1 MRRPARRGLA
11 LVMVQGAGA
20 ALAGEV
26 VEFDAQLLRERG
38 LDPAL
43 AAYFRQAP
51 RFSQGTRLVALEV
64 NGQPRGRVFVTFD
77 AEGEPC
83 LQPALLKAAGVR
95 SHTSAASADRQPCL
109 TLREGLPSAIIEL
122 HPGQEQIDLL
132 LPTDLLALPEFQSR
146 SFANGGVGGVF
157 NYDALLMGS
166 RHEGQ
171 RSDFRSLGSEIG
183 LNAGDWILR
192 SRQSYTQLPD
202 STRFEHLYAYGMH
215 TLEDDE
221 ASVQIGQLNLQS
233 PLFAGESFS
242 GVQILPEDAFAQMR
256 AAQQG
261 ARGEVEGIAWSPSRI
276 EVRQNG
282 VPIYTTRVPAGPFT
296 LRALP
301 LLSNQLDLEV
311 SVHEQEG
318 QVRRFR
324 VPAASLQDARFDRAD
339 TFNLALGTVRR
350 QGSDDRRAPSFAT
363 VGKEWSLSRALRMSG
378 GVLGGSDYLSAGWG
392 LQRQW
397 PGNLTT
403 GVRQLLST
411 DRATGVAG
419 HQVQMTVNAVLAP
432 NLSTSVV
439 AVRRGQGFRTLSD
452 TGWNSQ
458 QGRAELPGRE
468 HWTFALNGSVERWG
482 AFGMTWSRYTSVDQP
497 PHMRLG
503 LSWSQ
508 TLPARISLSLS
519 LERGIGDA
527 DAGRRGTSAYLT
539 AGMPLGEQR
548 RVRSYLRSDPRS
560 GVRSGVSMS
569 EVLSET
575 LAYSASAEH
584 REDAAPSLGLRVNA
598 LARYTRLDLGM
609 SQRDEAREF
618 DVGLR
623 GGMALHRDGVTL
635 SPYPLRETFGVL
647 KAGDRAGL
655 KLSTPQG
662 PVWTDGAGRAVVA
675 SLPAYSTAR
684 LEVDPLSL
692 PRNVEVLDGYQ
703 EVEAGR
709 GSVQHLEFSITR
721 VRRVLLKART
731 VDRQWLPS
739 GLAVQDGQGEYLT
752 TVLEAG
758 TIFVPDIKPGQPL
771 RVQLSD
777 TTHCELQFTLAESP
791 DEHALIEPVE
801 ALCQPLSNT

>member
-1 MRRPARRGLA
+1 MRASARRGLA
-11 LVMVQGAGA
+11 LVMAQGVGV

-26 VEFDAQLLRERG
+26 VEFDTQMLRERG

-95 SHTSAASADRQPCL
+95 AQAAPAPVDPCL
-109 TLREGLPSAIIEL
+109 TLREGLPSAIVEL

-132 LPTDLLALPEFQSR
+132 LPTDLLALPGPQPHTFT
-146 SFANGGVGGVF
+146 NGGVGGVF
-157 NYDALLMGS
+157 NYDALVMGGQS
-166 RHEGQ
+166 GGQ

-183 LNAGDWILR
+183 LNAGNWVLR

-202 STRFEHLYAYGMH
+202 STRFEHLYAYGMR
-215 TLEDDE
+215 TLEDYE
-221 ASVQIGQLNLQS
+221 TSVQIGQLNLQS
-233 PLFAGESFS
+233 PLFAGEAFS
-242 GVQILPEDAFAQMR
+242 GVQILPEDAFAQLR

-282 VPIYTTRVPAGPFT
+282 VLIYTTRVPGGPFT

-301 LLSNQLDLEV
+301 LLSTQLDLEV

-324 VPAASLQDARFDRAD
+324 VPAASLQDSQFDRAD
-339 TFNLALGTVRR
+339 GFNLALGTVRR
-350 QGSDDRRAPSFAT
+350 QGADDRQAPSFAT
-363 VGKEWSLSRALRMSG
+363 FGREWSLSRALRVSG
-378 GVLGGSDYLSAGWG
+378 GILGGADYLSAGWG

-397 PGNLTT
+397 PGNLST
-403 GVRQLLST
+403 GVRQVLSS
-411 DRATGVAG
+411 DRETGIAG
-419 HQVQMTVNAVLAP
+419 HQLQMTVSAVLSP

-452 TGWNSQ
+452 MGWNQ
-458 QGRAELPGRE
+458 QRGRAEAPGRD
-468 HWTFALNGSVERWG
+468 HWTFSLNGTVERWG
-482 AFGMTWSRYTSVDQP
+482 AFGMTWSRYTSVDEP

-508 TLPARISLSLS
+508 TLPERISLSLS
-519 LERGIGDA
+519 LERSIGDV
-527 DAGRRGTSAYLT
+527 DAWRRGTSAYLT
-539 AGMPLGEQR
+539 VGMPLDEQR
-548 RVRSYLRSDPRS
+548 RARSYVRSDPRS

-575 LAYSASAEH
+575 LAYSASAEQ
-584 REDAAPSLGLRVNA
+584 REAAAPSLGLRVNA
-598 LARYTRLDLGM
+598 LTHYSRVDLGLN
-609 SQRDEAREF
+609 QRDSASEF

-635 SPYPLRETFGVL
+635 SPYPLRETFAVL

-655 KLSTPQG
+655 KLYTPQG
-662 PVWTDGAGRAVVA
+662 PVWTDVAGRAVAA
-675 SLPAYSTAR
+675 SLPPYATAR

-709 GSVQHLEFSITR
+709 GSVQHLDFTVTR

-739 GLAVQDGQGEYLT
+739 GLLVQDRQGAFVT

-758 TIFVPDIKPGQPL
+758 TIFLPDIKPGQLL

-777 TTHCELQFTLAESP
+777 SAHCDLQFNLAEAP
-791 DEHALIEPVE
+791 DEHALIEPVDV
-801 ALCQPLSNT
+801 LCQPLNLT

>member
-1 MRRPARRGLA
+1 MCRRARAGLA
-11 LVMVQGAGA
+11 LLMAQGAGV

-38 LDPAL
+38 LDPAV

-95 SHTSAASADRQPCL
+95 SPAVPAPTDPCL
-109 TLREGLPSAIIEL
+109 TLREGLPSASIEL

-132 LPTDLLALPEFQSR
+132 LPTDLLALPEFQPR
-146 SFANGGVGGVF
+146 RFANGGVGGVF
-157 NYDALLMGS
+157 NYDALVMGS
-166 RHEGQ
+166 QYEGQ

-183 LNAGDWILR
+183 LNAGNWVLR

-202 STRFEHLYAYGMH
+202 STRFEHLYAYGMR
-215 TLEDDE
+215 TLEDHE

-233 PLFAGESFS
+233 PVFAGESFS
-242 GVQILPEDAFAQMR
+242 GVQILPEAAFAQMR
-256 AAQQG
+256 VAQQG

-318 QVRRFR
+318 PVRRFR
-324 VPAASLQDARFDRAD
+324 VPAASLQDVRLDRAD

-350 QGSDDRRAPSFAT
+350 QGADDRRAPSFAT
-363 VGKEWSLSRALRMSG
+363 FGQEWSLSRALRMSG
-378 GVLGGSDYLSAGWG
+378 GVLAGSDYLSAGWG

-397 PGNLTT
+397 PGNLST
-403 GVRQLLST
+403 GVRQLLSS

-419 HQVQMTVNAVLAP
+419 HQLQMTVNAVLAP

-452 TGWNSQ
+452 TGWNPQ
-458 QGRAELPGRE
+458 LGRAEGSGRE

-482 AFGMTWSRYTSVDQP
+482 AFGMTWSRYTHADQP
-497 PHMRLG
+497 PHQRLG

-527 DAGRRGTSAYLT
+527 DAGRRGTSVYLT
-539 AGMPLGEQR
+539 AGLPLGEQR
-548 RVRSYLRSDPRS
+548 RARSYLRSDPRS

-575 LAYSASAEH
+575 LAYTASAEH
-584 REDAAPSLGLRVNA
+584 REAAAPSLGLRVNA
-598 LARYTRLDLGM
+598 LTHYSQVDLGLN
-609 SQRDEAREF
+609 QRDGASEF

-623 GGMALHRDGVTL
+623 GGMALHHDGITL

-655 KLSTPQG
+655 KLYTPQG

-721 VRRVLLKART
+721 VRRVLLTART
-731 VDRQWLPS
+731 LDRQWLPS
-739 GLAVQDGQGEYLT
+739 GLAVQDGQGAYVT

-758 TIFVPDIKPGQPL
+758 TVFVPDIKPGQAL

-777 TTHCELQFTLAESP
+777 NTQCELQFNLAESP
-791 DEHALIEPVE
+791 DEHALIEPVD
-801 ALCQPLSNT
+801 ALCQPLNLT